1 MMNNTNVKFSKAVNT
16 LLKEISQGVKVFS
29 VIAKDNVDKY
39 NKFIVFKR
47 QGLIPQTSKD
57 RITHRQTTTYD
68 VNIFAKDYNELLDI
82 AQIII
87 DETENKSFDNVEGY
101 EINNV
106 ILNDINEEF
115 SDEYG
120 LYAFTMSFDFVYTVN
135 K

>member
-1 MMNNTNVKFSKAVNT
+1 MMNTNVKFSKAVNT

-29 VIAKDNVDKY
+29 VIARDNVDKY

-47 QGLIPQTSKD
+47 QGLTPQTSKD

-87 DETENKSFDNVEGY
+87 NETENKSFANVEGY
-101 EINNV
+101 EINNI
-106 ILNDINEEF
+106 ILNDINEDF

-120 LYAFTMSFDFVYTVN
+120 LYVFTMSLDFVYSVN
-135 K
+135 

>member
-1 MMNNTNVKFSKAVNT
+1 MNTDVKFSKAVNT

-29 VIAKDNVDKY
+29 VIAKDNADKY

-47 QGLIPQTSKD
+47 QSLTPQTSKD

-82 AQIII
+82 AQLIINGI
-87 DETENKSFDNVEGY
+87 ENKSFSDVEGY

-106 ILNDINEEF
+106 ILNDINEDF

-120 LYAFTMSFDFVYTVN
+120 LYVFTMSLDFVYSVN
-135 K
+135 

>member
-1 MMNNTNVKFSKAVNT
+1 MNTNVKFSKAVNT
-16 LLKEISQGVKVFS
+16 LLKEISQGVKVFC
-29 VIAKDNVDKY
+29 VIAKDNAEKY

-47 QGLIPQTSKD
+47 QGLTPQTSKD

-82 AQIII
+82 AQLIIN
-87 DETENKSFDNVEGY
+87 ETENKSFANVEGY

-120 LYAFTMSFDFVYTVN
+120 LYVFTMSLDFVYTVN
-135 K
+135 

>member
-1 MMNNTNVKFSKAVNT
+1 MNTNVKFSKAVNT

-47 QGLIPQTSKD
+47 QGLTPQTSKD

-82 AQIII
+82 AQLIIN
-87 DETENKSFDNVEGY
+87 ETENKSFANVEGY

-106 ILNDINEEF
+106 ILNDINEDF

-120 LYAFTMSFDFVYTVN
+120 LYVFTMSLDLVYTVN
-135 K
+135 

>member
-1 MMNNTNVKFSKAVNT
+1 MNTNIKFSKAVNT
-16 LLKEISQGVKVFS
+16 LLKEISQGVKVFC

-39 NKFIVFKR
+39 DKFIVFKR
-47 QGLIPQTSKD
+47 QSLTPQTSKD

-87 DETENKSFDNVEGY
+87 NETENKSFSDVEGY

-106 ILNDINEEF
+106 ILNDINEDF

-120 LYAFTMSFDFVYTVN
+120 LYVFTMSLDFVYSVN
-135 K
+135 

>member
-1 MMNNTNVKFSKAVNT
+1 MNTNIKFSKAVNT

-29 VIAKDNVDKY
+29 VIARDNVDKY

-47 QGLIPQTSKD
+47 QGLTPQTSKD

-87 DETENKSFDNVEGY
+87 NETENKSFANVEGY

-106 ILNDINEEF
+106 ILNDINEDF

-120 LYAFTMSFDFVYTVN
+120 LYVFTMSLDFVYTVD
-135 K
+135 

>member
-1 MMNNTNVKFSKAVNT
+1 MNTNVKFSKAVNT
-16 LLKEISQGVKVFS
+16 LLKEISQGVKVFC
-29 VIAKDNVDKY
+29 VIAKENAEKY

-47 QGLIPQTSKD
+47 QGLTPQTSKD

-82 AQIII
+82 AQLIINEI
-87 DETENKSFDNVEGY
+87 ENKSFSNVEGY

-115 SDEYG
+115 SEEYD
-120 LYAFTMSFDFVYTVN
+120 LYAFTMSLDFIYTVI
-135 K
+135 

>member
-1 MMNNTNVKFSKAVNT
+1 MNTNVKFSKAVNT

-29 VIAKDNVDKY
+29 VIAKDNAEKY

-47 QGLIPQTSKD
+47 QGLTPQTSKD

-82 AQIII
+82 AQLIIN
-87 DETENKSFDNVEGY
+87 ETENKSFANVEGY

-106 ILNDINEEF
+106 ILNDINEDF

-120 LYAFTMSFDFVYTVN
+120 LYVFTMSLDFVYTVN
-135 K
+135 

>member
-1 MMNNTNVKFSKAVNT
+1 MMNTNVKFSKAVNT

-29 VIAKDNVDKY
+29 VIARDNVDKY

-47 QGLIPQTSKD
+47 QGLTPQTSKD

-87 DETENKSFDNVEGY
+87 NETENKSFANVEGY

-106 ILNDINEEF
+106 ILNDINEDF

-120 LYAFTMSFDFVYTVN
+120 LYVFTMSLDFVYTVN
-135 K
+135 

>member
-1 MMNNTNVKFSKAVNT
+1 MMNTNVKFSKAVNT

-29 VIAKDNVDKY
+29 VIARENVDKY

-47 QGLIPQTSKD
+47 QGLTPQTSKD

-87 DETENKSFDNVEGY
+87 NETENKSFANVEGY

-106 ILNDINEEF
+106 ILNDINEDF

-120 LYAFTMSFDFVYTVN
+120 LYVFTMSLDFVYTVN
-135 K
+135 

>member
-1 MMNNTNVKFSKAVNT
+1 MNTNVKFSKAVNT

-47 QGLIPQTSKD
+47 QGLTPQTSKD

-68 VNIFAKDYNELLDI
+68 VNIFAKDYNELLEI
-82 AQIII
+82 AQSIINEI
-87 DETENKSFDNVEGY
+87 ENKSFSNVEGY

-106 ILNDINEEF
+106 ILNDINEEY
-115 SDEYG
+115 SDEYD
-120 LYAFTMSFDFVYTVN
+120 LYVFTMSLDFVYTVI
-135 K
+135 

>member
-1 MMNNTNVKFSKAVNT
+1 MNTNVKFSKAVNT

-47 QGLIPQTSKD
+47 QGLTPQTSKD

-82 AQIII
+82 AQLIIN
-87 DETENKSFDNVEGY
+87 ETENKSFSNVEGY

-120 LYAFTMSFDFVYTVN
+120 LYVFTMSLDFVYTVN
-135 K
+135 

>member
-1 MMNNTNVKFSKAVNT
+1 MNTNVKFSKAVNT

-29 VIAKDNVDKY
+29 VIAKDNADKY

-47 QGLIPQTSKD
+47 QGLTPQTSKD

-82 AQIII
+82 AQSIIN
-87 DETENKSFDNVEGY
+87 ETENKCFSNVEGY

-106 ILNDINEEF
+106 ILNDINEDF

-120 LYAFTMSFDFVYTVN
+120 LYVFTMSLDFVYTVN

>member
-1 MMNNTNVKFSKAVNT
+1 MNTNVKFSKAVNT

-47 QGLIPQTSKD
+47 QGLTPQTSKD

-68 VNIFAKDYNELLDI
+68 VNIFAKDYNDLLDI
-82 AQIII
+82 AQLIIN
-87 DETENKSFDNVEGY
+87 ETENKSFANVEGY

-106 ILNDINEEF
+106 ILNDINEDF

-120 LYAFTMSFDFVYTVN
+120 LYVFTMSLDFVYTVN
-135 K
+135 

>member
-1 MMNNTNVKFSKAVNT
+1 MNTNVKFSKAVNT
-16 LLKEISQGVKVFS
+16 LLKEISHGVKVFC
-29 VIAKDNVDKY
+29 VIAKDNADKY

-47 QGLIPQTSKD
+47 QGITPQTSKD

-82 AQIII
+82 AQLIIN
-87 DETENKSFDNVEGY
+87 ETENKCFSNVEGY

-106 ILNDINEEF
+106 ILNDINEDF

-120 LYAFTMSFDFVYTVN
+120 LFVFTMSLDFVYTVN

>member
-1 MMNNTNVKFSKAVNT
+1 MNTNVKFSKAVNT

-47 QGLIPQTSKD
+47 QGLTPQTSKD

-82 AQIII
+82 AQLIIN
-87 DETENKSFDNVEGY
+87 ETENKSFANVEGY

-106 ILNDINEEF
+106 ILNDINEDF

-120 LYAFTMSFDFVYTVN
+120 LYVFTMSLDFVYTVN
-135 K
+135 

>member
-1 MMNNTNVKFSKAVNT
+1 MNTNVKFSKAVNT

-29 VIAKDNVDKY
+29 VIAKDNADKY

-47 QGLIPQTSKD
+47 QGLTPQTSKD

-82 AQIII
+82 AQSIIN
-87 DETENKSFDNVEGY
+87 ETENKCFSNVEGY

-106 ILNDINEEF
+106 ILNDINEDF
-115 SDEYG
+115 SDEYD
-120 LYAFTMSFDFVYTVN
+120 LYVFTMSLDFVYTVN
-135 K
+135 

>member
-1 MMNNTNVKFSKAVNT
+1 MNTNVKFSKAVNT
-16 LLKEISQGVKVFS
+16 LLKEISQGVKVFC
-29 VIAKDNVDKY
+29 VIAKDNAEKY

-47 QGLIPQTSKD
+47 QGFTPQTSKD

-82 AQIII
+82 AQSIIN
-87 DETENKSFDNVEGY
+87 ETENKCFSNVEGY

-106 ILNDINEEF
+106 ILNDINEDF

-120 LYAFTMSFDFVYTVN
+120 LYVFTMSLDFVYTVN
-135 K
+135 

>member
-1 MMNNTNVKFSKAVNT
+1 MMNTNIKFSKAVNT
-16 LLKEISQGVKVFS
+16 LFKEISQGVKVFC
-29 VIAKDNVDKY
+29 VIARDNVDKY

-47 QGLIPQTSKD
+47 QGLTPQTSKD

-82 AQIII
+82 AQSIINGV
-87 DETENKSFDNVEGY
+87 ENKSFPNVEGY

-106 ILNDINEEF
+106 ILNDINEDF

-120 LYAFTMSFDFVYTVN
+120 LYVFTMSLDFVYTVD
-135 K
+135 

>member
-1 MMNNTNVKFSKAVNT
+1 MNTNVKFSKAVNT

-29 VIAKDNVDKY
+29 VIAKDNADKY

-47 QGLIPQTSKD
+47 QGLTPQTSKD

-82 AQIII
+82 AQLIIN
-87 DETENKSFDNVEGY
+87 ETENKSFSNVEGY

-120 LYAFTMSFDFVYTVN
+120 LYVFTMSLDFVYTVN
-135 K
+135 

>member
-1 MMNNTNVKFSKAVNT
+1 MNTNVKFSKAVNT

-29 VIAKDNVDKY
+29 VIAKDNAEKY

-47 QGLIPQTSKD
+47 QSLTPQTSKD

-82 AQIII
+82 AQLIIN
-87 DETENKSFDNVEGY
+87 ETENKSFANVEGY

-106 ILNDINEEF
+106 ILNDINEDF

-120 LYAFTMSFDFVYTVN
+120 LYVFTMSLDFVYTVN